1 MPFVLDKK
9 TGLIVF
15 HGTSQDKMSRAEN
28 TVKLFDI
35 AKDAGWRVEELGGP
49 GSTERAMKTVLQAD
63 PSAAGYTRIEDIGLP
78 LDYAWGL
85 GAGVAT
91 GSGVEDNIRE
101 ARELLRKLKMEGA
114 SNIRM
119 VGFSR
124 GADTIANLLNQLE
137 AERFDLGLPL
147 SVTLLDPVP
156 GPLRRKHRK
165 LPAFVDEVQLFASQ
179 HEGRPGFAPLD
190 ISVDAGTRL
199 DAQVVVGVHGDIGGS
214 TGSGVADLVLDD
226 VLRKHKLPQRLT
238 AMDRARLIMSAMEDP
253 TPYVMPSLE
262 HAIWPRKMRPSTGV
276 GYASDNAVVFPY
288 SSAAREV
295 ISQSQVLRL
304 AASTSTAADATPRMG
319 AAGEIDQRAMKLLI
333 RKAQAREEREA
344 AERETAR
351 INANMARMRRETDAA
366 FARMRA
372 WTQEQARRQAL
383 AEEMASRK
391 ALAERYARATLV
403 VPQASFRNA
412 ATGRVH
418 HPPPVR
424 MPVASRYIA
433 NLLRW
438 IPK

>member
-15 HGTSQDKMSRAEN
+15 HGTSQDKMSRSEN

-63 PSAAGYTRIEDIGLP
+63 PGAGDYTRIEDIGLP

-91 GSGVEDNIRE
+91 GSGVEDNILE
-101 ARELLRKLKMEGA
+101 AREMLRKLKMEGA
-114 SNIRM
+114 SSIRM

-137 AERFDLGLPL
+137 AERYDLGLPL

-165 LPAFVDEVQLFASQ
+165 LPAFVDEVQLFTSQ

-190 ISVDAGTRL
+190 ISVEARTRL

-214 TGSGVADLVLDD
+214 TGSGVADLILDD
-226 VLRKHKLPQRLT
+226 VLRKHKLPRRLT
-238 AMDRARLIMSAMEDP
+238 ATDRARLIMSAMEDP

-262 HAIWPRKMRPSTGV
+262 HAIWPRKMRPDTGV
-276 GYASDNAVVFPY
+276 GYAGDNAIVFPY
-288 SSAAREV
+288 GSAAREV
-295 ISQSQVLRL
+295 MSQSQVLRL
-304 AASTSTAADATPRMG
+304 ATSATDAVPRLKP
-319 AAGEIDQRAMKLLI
+319 AGEIDARMIKLLAA
-333 RKAQAREEREA
+333 KAQAQQAQRDIAKATEQ
-344 AERETAR
+344 
-351 INANMARMRRETDAA
+351 MARMRREAEA
-366 FARMRA
+366 QAARMRA
-372 WTQEQARRQAL
+372 WADARARQQAMAAERARQEAL
-383 AEEMASRK
+383 A
-391 ALAERYARATLV
+391 AEYARAMLV

-412 ATGRVH
+412 ATGAVH

-424 MPVASRYIA
+424 MPVAGRFVA

>member
-1 MPFVLDKK
+1 MPLVIDKK

-15 HGTSQDKMSRAEN
+15 HGTSQDQMSRAEN

-35 AKDAGWRVEELGGP
+35 ARDAGWRVEQLGGP

-63 PSAAGYTRIEDIGLP
+63 PGAAQYTRIEDIGLP
-78 LDYAWGL
+78 LDYVWGL

-101 ARELLRKLKMEGA
+101 ARELLRKLKLEGA

-165 LPAFVDEVQLFASQ
+165 LPAFVDEVQLFTSQ

-190 ISVDAGTRL
+190 ISVDTRTRL

-214 TGSGVADLVLDD
+214 TGSGVADLILDD
-226 VLRKHKLPQRLT
+226 VLRKHRLPPRLT
-238 AMDRARLIMSAMEDP
+238 ELDRVRRIMSAMEDP
-253 TPYVMPSLE
+253 APYVTPSLE
-262 HAIWPRKMRPSTGV
+262 HALWPREMRPSTGV
-276 GYASDNAVVFPY
+276 GYTDDHAVVLPY
-288 SSAAREV
+288 GSAAREV
-295 ISQSQVLRL
+295 MAHSQVLRL
-304 AASTSTAADATPRMG
+304 AASASDAVPRLQT
-319 AAGEIDQRAMKLLI
+319 AGEIDERAIRLLVK
-333 RKAQAREEREA
+333 KAQAREARQA
-344 AERETAR
+344 AGRETAR
-351 INANMARMRRETDAA
+351 INAQMERMRREAQAMAA
-366 FARMRA
+366 RIRARA
-372 WTQEQARRQAL
+372 DEYARRQAL
-383 AEEMASRK
+383 AEERARQQ
-391 ALAERYARATLV
+391 ALAAEYARAILV
-403 VPQASFRNA
+403 MPQTSFRNV
-412 ATGRVH
+412 ATGRVQ

-424 MPVASRYIA
+424 LAVPGRFVA

-438 IPK
+438 VPK

>member
-165 LPAFVDEVQLFASQ
+165 LPAFVDEVQLFTSQ

-214 TGSGVADLVLDD
+214 TGSGVADLILDD
-226 VLRKHKLPQRLT
+226 VLRKHRLPRRLT
-238 AMDRARLIMSAMEDP
+238 ATDRADLIMGAMEDP
-253 TPYVMPSLE
+253 TRYVMPSLE

-276 GYASDNAVVFPY
+276 GYTSDNAIVFPY
-288 SSAAREV
+288 GSAAREV
-295 ISQSQVLRL
+295 MAQSQVLRL
-304 AASTSTAADATPRMG
+304 ATSATDAVPRLQ
-319 AAGEIDQRAMKLLI
+319 ATSAFDQRAIKLLI
-333 RKAQAREEREA
+333 QKARAREEREA
-344 AERETAR
+344 AARETAR
-351 INANMARMRRETDAA
+351 INAQMERMRREAEA
-366 FARMRA
+366 MYARMQARMA
-372 WTQEQARRQAL
+372 ETARRQAMA
-383 AEEMASRK
+383 AERARQE
-391 ALAERYARATLV
+391 ALAAEHARAMLV

-424 MPVASRYIA
+424 TPVAGRFVA
-433 NLLRW
+433 NLLRFL
-438 IPK
+438 